1 MEDRMRIEDKKEDRR
16 RRDRREGRKT
26 RWEGAGPARGLPYRP
41 FSLRPSSKKTTGV
54 RHISHYVL
62 YPAVWLYVWL
72 VLDCRCR
79 STG

>member
-1 MEDRMRIEDKKEDRR
+1 MEDRMRIEDRKKTEEEETEEKEGRQDGKA
-16 RRDRREGRKT
+16 RDRHVVS
-26 RWEGAGPARGLPYRP
+26 PIDL